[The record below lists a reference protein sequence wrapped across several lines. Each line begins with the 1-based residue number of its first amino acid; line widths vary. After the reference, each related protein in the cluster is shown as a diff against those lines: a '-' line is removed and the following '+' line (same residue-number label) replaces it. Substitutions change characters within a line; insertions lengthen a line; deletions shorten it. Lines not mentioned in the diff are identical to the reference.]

1 MDLSKIGMVVLLVF
15 FAVLSLFVAGRG
27 NHDMTYWGGIGF
39 FVVLVLL
46 AFYATNRLTGEHAG
60 KGH

>member
-1 MDLSKIGMVVLLVF
+1 
-15 FAVLSLFVAGRG
+15 
-27 NHDMTYWGGIGF
+27 MTYWGGIGF